1 MEHEMLITLT
11 SDIVSAHVSNNSVAV
26 TELPTLIQ
34 SVYQALANVGE
45 PAPVVAERPEP
56 AVSARASVR
65 PDAVTCME
73 CGFRGKMLKRHIANE
88 HGMTPQ
94 EYRTYWNLSLDH
106 PLVAP
111 NYAAKRAELAKSIGL
126 GRSKDEKVVVKA
138 GRKKPKAA
146 APAVD
151 GA

>member
-1 MEHEMLITLT
+1 
-11 SDIVSAHVSNNSVAV
+11 
-26 TELPTLIQ
+26 
-34 SVYQALANVGE
+34 
-45 PAPVVAERPEP
+45 
-56 AVSARASVR
+56 
-65 PDAVTCME
+65 
-73 CGFRGKMLKRHIANE
+73 MLKRHIANE

-94 EYRTYWNLSLDH
+94 EYRAYWNLSLDH

-126 GRSKDEKVVVKA
+126 GRSKGEKVVVKA

>member
-1 MEHEMLITLT
+1 MEKETLITLAA
-11 SDIVSAHVSNNSVAV
+11 DIVSAHVSNNSVTV
-26 TELPTLIQ
+26 HDLPTLIQ

-45 PAPVVAERPEP
+45 PAPLVEEKLEP

-65 PDAVTCME
+65 PDSVTCMA
-73 CGFRGKMLKRHIANE
+73 CGFKGKMLKRHVANE

-94 EYRTYWNLSLDH
+94 EYRARWNLPGDH

-111 NYAAKRAELAKSIGL
+111 NYAAQRAELAKSIGL
-126 GRSKDEKVVVKA
+126 GRKKSEKIGVKA
-138 GRKKPKAA
+138 GRKKVQVAIPAA
-146 APAVD
+146 D